1 MEMHAARIVTRIAY
15 RYKSEAHGFTA
26 KGSQQHFPAK
36 PRRKK
41 PLSEMRGEHRLP
53 STWST
58 FLHSPD
64 AHPPMVPYRGSSVA
78 PIVVVTPNTSEFRR
92 LCKGQLVEH
101 DRVIE
106 IGCSYGQASQL
117 LLGGASYLG
126 VDISYECISHCL
138 QFMPSAR
145 FVRLDVMSDQDGF
158 RAALNAES
166 PTLVALDIGG
176 VRNMPDVIFV
186 IDSVLSALAAHG
198 RDEAELASLAK
209 GPVASSLLILVKS
222 EQLAEDIE
230 THCVEAT
237 PSNAPLAPCA
247 IPCPDGWWAAARE
260 QCQQRKNG
268 GKGLG
273 LDVKLRVPTWYPQR
287 AANPGAPFIC
297 RYHNYAL
304 DGCKKTVRCPFDH
317 DHCHFCF
324 LPGHIARDC
333 EGFNLTLQA
342 NTSTSDLPEGDA
354 RSIT

>member
-1 MEMHAARIVTRIAY
+1 M
-15 RYKSEAHGFTA
+15 G
-26 KGSQQHFPAK
+26 
-36 PRRKK
+36 
-41 PLSEMRGEHRLP
+41 
-53 STWST
+53 TWST
-58 FLHSPD
+58 YLHAPD
-64 AHPPMVPYRGSSVA
+64 AHPPIVPYRGKSVT

-138 QFMPSAR
+138 QAMPSAR
-145 FVRLDVMSDQDGF
+145 FVRMDVMSDQDGF

-176 VRNMPDVIFV
+176 VRNMPDVVFV
-186 IDSVLSALAAHG
+186 IDYVLSALAAHG
-198 RDEAELASLAK
+198 RIEAELASFAK

-222 EQLAEDIE
+222 EQLAQVLE
-230 THCVEAT
+230 THSVEAT
-237 PSNAPLAPCA
+237 RSNALADSGA
-247 IPCPDGWWAAARE
+247 IPCPDGWWTAARE
-260 QCQQRKNG
+260 LCQQRKNG

-287 AANPGAPFIC
+287 AAEPGAPFIC
-297 RYHNYAL
+297 RYHNYAFI
-304 DGCKKTVRCPFDH
+304 GCKKTVRCPFDH

-324 LPGHIARDC
+324 QLGHIARDC
-333 EGFNLTLQA
+333 EGFNLTLTLQA
-342 NTSTSDLPEGDA
+342 SKSPSDDIPEGVA
-354 RSIT
+354 MAIPPPQPLHAPVPAPVVA